1 MAISNSFG
9 GFTYRVNQMI
19 EDAALDA
26 GIPAQLLTAEM
37 LQRMMRTLNVML
49 QEMPNLRIFTWQ
61 QQRIIIPIYEAT
73 SAVPAP
79 TGTFNLLDRNCRQ
92 PTRLTDGVL
101 TSSDGGTVAFA
112 TDDDFET
119 KLTQVSPNGNLRIAF
134 TNATQVFEF
143 GILWGAA
150 GTYGYVTERSDDAVS
165 WLQVGDANL
174 VTVADREWTWTVPD
188 GNIASLYWRIRLT
201 NGTMLSARE
210 VYFGG
215 IYRDVPFGPLSRTQ
229 YSQMVNRST
238 PGQPLQAFLDRQ
250 RDVPIMYV
258 WPPAS
263 RAFRYY
269 HVAAYQQRQIADV
282 LTLRETIDVPQRW
295 YSAVVKQLAVRIC
308 ERFEEAKKD
317 RLEDLRGQLAGV
329 TMPAVSEDRDGAPII
344 IQPDIRA
351 YT

>member
-37 LQRMMRTLNVML
+37 LQRMIRTLNVML

-61 QQRIIIPIYEAT
+61 QQRIIIPLYEAT

-92 PTRLTDGVL
+92 PTRLTNAIV
-101 TSSDGGTVAFA
+101 TSSAGGVIGYTV
-112 TDDDFET
+112 DDDFET
-119 KLTQVSPNGNLRIAF
+119 KMTQNAPNGFVQAAF
-134 TNATQVFEF
+134 TDQTQVFEF

-150 GTYGYVTERSDDAVS
+150 ATYGYVIERSDDSVT
-165 WLQVGDANL
+165 WVQVGDAQL
-174 VTVADREWTWTVPD
+174 VTVADREWTWVAPD
-188 GNIASLYWRIRLT
+188 GNVSSYYWRLRIT
-201 NGTMLSARE
+201 NGTTFIARE
-210 VYFGG
+210 IFFGG

-263 RAFRYY
+263 KAYRYY
-269 HVAAYQQRQIADV
+269 HIAAYQQRQIADV
-282 LTLRETIDVPQRW
+282 LTLRETLDVPQRW
-295 YSAVVKQLAVRIC
+295 YGVIVKQLAVRIC

-329 TMPAVSEDRDGAPII
+329 TMPAVTEDRDGAPIVL
-344 IQPDIRA
+344 QPDIRA